1 MGILTP
7 DPGLV
12 FWTSL
17 SFITL
22 LLIMKR
28 YAWKPILRSL
38 KLREERITFSLRDA
52 ELAREEMVK
61 MEETRRQMMEKARL
75 ERDGLIREARAL
87 KDEIVQEAKL
97 AAHNEASKIMD
108 KAREQINRERKAA
121 IADIRNQVG
130 LLSLD
135 IAEKILREE
144 MHSAEKQKSVM
155 EKYLKNVEFN

>member
-97 AAHNEASKIMD
+97 AAQNEASKIME
-108 KAREQINRERKAA
+108 KARDQINRERKAA

-144 MHSAEKQKSVM
+144 MHSAEKQQSVM

>member
-97 AAHNEASKIMD
+97 AAQNEASKIME
-108 KAREQINRERKAA
+108 KAREQINRERQAA

-144 MHSAEKQKSVM
+144 MHSAEKQQSVM

>member
-75 ERDGLIREARAL
+75 ERDGLIREAWAL

-97 AAHNEASKIMD
+97 AAQNEASKIME

-144 MHSAEKQKSVM
+144 MHSAEKQQSVM

>member
-87 KDEIVQEAKL
+87 KDEIVQEARL
-97 AAHNEASKIMD
+97 AAQGEASKIME

-144 MHSAEKQKSVM
+144 MHSAEKQQSVM

>member
-97 AAHNEASKIMD
+97 AAQNEASKIME

-144 MHSAEKQKSVM
+144 MHSAEKQQSVM

>member
-97 AAHNEASKIMD
+97 AAQNEASKIME

-135 IAEKILREE
+135 IAEKILREIGRASCRE
-144 MHSAEKQKSVM
+144 RV
-155 EKYLKNVEFN
+155 

>member
-87 KDEIVQEAKL
+87 KIGR
-97 AAHNEASKIMD
+97 AH
-108 KAREQINRERKAA
+108 
-121 IADIRNQVG
+121 V
-130 LLSLD
+130 
-135 IAEKILREE
+135 
-144 MHSAEKQKSVM
+144 
-155 EKYLKNVEFN
+155 

>member
-97 AAHNEASKIMD
+97 AAQNEASKIME

-144 MHSAEKQKSVM
+144 DGRASCRERV
-155 EKYLKNVEFN
+155 